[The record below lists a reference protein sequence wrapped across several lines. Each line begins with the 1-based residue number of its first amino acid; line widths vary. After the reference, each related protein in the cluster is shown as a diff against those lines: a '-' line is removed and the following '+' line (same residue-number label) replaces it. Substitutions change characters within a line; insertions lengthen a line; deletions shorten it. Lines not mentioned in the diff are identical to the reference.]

1 MDKSE
6 KQLLVCMTLVLIGGI
21 ALQYYS
27 YKLLKEKYN
36 Q

>member
-6 KQLLVCMTLVLIGGI
+6 KQLISCMILVLIGGI
-21 ALQYYS
+21 ALQYSS